1 MTESNYKLQSEA
13 KLAATFTAFLLD
25 KGFPDSSL
33 IYEPLLKG
41 SDGRLY
47 RPDFLIVDP
56 IRNERIAIIEVKGRV
71 PENYR
76 ALQSQVEKYKQVL
89 GEPNLPVFLVVPSVN
104 DSKYP
109 FDVYAL
115 NSENKLQK
123 FDLGL
128 FPVFSAL
135 SSNQLAEKKQDLKQ
149 EEKEVVDS
157 FKRISYITVS
167 VLVVLLIADFICS
180 LNNIT
185 LLTVERLTLLGGA
198 VALVVIPFAQKFKGL
213 GIEWERIQDNSKSD

>member
-1 MTESNYKLQSEA
+1 MKR
-13 KLAATFTAFLLD
+13 K
-25 KGFPDSSL
+25 
-33 IYEPLLKG
+33 
-41 SDGRLY
+41 
-47 RPDFLIVDP
+47 
-56 IRNERIAIIEVKGRV
+56 
-71 PENYR
+71 
-76 ALQSQVEKYKQVL
+76 
-89 GEPNLPVFLVVPSVN
+89 
-104 DSKYP
+104 KYP
-109 FDVYAL
+109 FDVHAL
-115 NSENKLQK
+115 NSDNELQK

-157 FKRISYITVS
+157 FKKISYITVS

>member
-1 MTESNYKLQSEA
+1 MKR
-13 KLAATFTAFLLD
+13 K
-25 KGFPDSSL
+25 
-33 IYEPLLKG
+33 
-41 SDGRLY
+41 
-47 RPDFLIVDP
+47 
-56 IRNERIAIIEVKGRV
+56 
-71 PENYR
+71 
-76 ALQSQVEKYKQVL
+76 
-89 GEPNLPVFLVVPSVN
+89 
-104 DSKYP
+104 KYP
-109 FDVYAL
+109 FDVHAL
-115 NSENKLQK
+115 NNDNELQK

-135 SSNQLAEKKQDLKQ
+135 SFNQLAEKKQDLKQ

-157 FKRISYITVS
+157 FKKISYITVS